1 MSPTVPCACG
11 NPSVGGNTVHRA
23 PPEFCY
29 ITVIKGFDDVGH
41 PVDAVVELPALPAQ
55 YSPVAALVNFPVLQ
69 GPPQPNLLDDTTEFM
84 SLGGQ
89 LDGEQAFPQSWSDDL
104 RKLRRDLLSEEIHE
118 YFDGEDRSNLTE
130 IVDGLLDIVVIA
142 WGTLLAYVGPVKAK
156 AAAAEVARSNLSKV
170 DGSLGPIV
178 RREDGKLLKPQG
190 WTAPDIAGAIR

>member
-29 ITVIKGFDDVGH
+29 ITVIRGFDDVGH
-41 PVDAVVELPALPAQ
+41 PVDVVVELPAYA
-55 YSPVAALVNFPVLQ
+55 SPVAALVNFPVLQ
-69 GPPQPNLLDDTTEFM
+69 GPPQPNLLDDTTKFM

-89 LDGEQAFPQSWSDDL
+89 LDGEQTFPQSWSDDL

-118 YFDGEDRSNLTE
+118 YFDGEDRSDLTE

-170 DGSLGPIV
+170 DGTLGPIV
-178 RREDGKLLKPQG
+178 RREDGKLLKPEGFQP
-190 WTAPDIAGAIR
+190 PDIEKAIYS